1 MANLIQIKRSLN
13 TASPASLAN
22 GELAYT
28 SNGDVLYIGANGAVE
43 AIGGKR
49 SPGVLTANQALIANS
64 SSAID
69 KVVTANLVPTVIW
82 DGTSDGT
89 AGQLLTANGSGGW
102 SWEDAAPDTLAGL
115 TDTNITSPSDGAV
128 LLYDSG
134 TSKWI
139 DNVISGDATV
149 ADTGVLTLSTTG
161 VSASSYG
168 DANTVATFTVDTK
181 GRLTAAGTADINHDT
196 LLNFVANEHIDHSS
210 VTVTAGSGLT
220 GGGDLTA
227 SRTINVGEGDGITV
241 AADAISVNAG
251 TGVTVNA
258 TGVHIGQAV
267 ETTSSV
273 TFANVVTTDLTTN
286 GNTVVG
292 SDTNDR
298 ITVNALYSSNTIP
311 SANLTY
317 HLGNT
322 TNRWAQVHAGNG
334 HFVTGTFDSNVQIA
348 GDLVVS
354 GNVTTTDVNDLVV
367 SDPLIH
373 LAANNE
379 VSDIVD
385 IGFLAHYSDDGGS
398 TQKHTGFFRDASD
411 NGVYKLFV
419 GSEEAGLDGGGVV
432 VVNTSATGYT
442 TATLETYLRSSG
454 LTTNGTNIAITANS
468 TLEVAI
474 VANTL
479 TLSSALSPLY
489 GGTGKTTMTN
499 QAILVGNTTNGYN
512 ELALDT
518 NAGYILQ
525 SNGTALVYDTLD
537 GGTF

>member
-1 MANLIQIKRSLN
+1 MSNLIQIKRSL
-13 TASPASLAN
+13 TTSTPVSLAN
-22 GELAYT
+22 GEMAYT
-28 SNGDVLYIGANGAVE
+28 ANGDVLFIGSNGNIE

-49 SPGVLTANQALIANS
+49 TPGTLTANQALVANS
-64 SSAID
+64 SSGID
-69 KVVTANLVPTVIW
+69 KIITANLVPTAIW
-82 DGTSDGT
+82 DGSSVGS
-89 AGQLLTANGSGGW
+89 AGQVLTANGTGGW
-102 SWEDAAPDTLAGL
+102 SWEAGAAGSLSGLA
-115 TDTNITSPSDGAV
+115 DTNITSPSDAAV
-128 LLYDSG
+128 LFYDSATG
-134 TSKWI
+134 KWI

-168 DANTVATFTVDTK
+168 DANTVATFTVDAK
-181 GRLTAAGTADINHDT
+181 GRLTAAGTADINHDA

-210 VTVTAGSGLT
+210 VAVTAGSGLT
-220 GGGDLTA
+220 GGGDLTT

-379 VSDIVD
+379 VSDVVD
-385 IGFLAHYSDDGGS
+385 IGFVGHYSDDGGS

-411 NGVYKLFV
+411 NGVYKLFI
-419 GSEEAGLDGGGVV
+419 GSEEAGLDGAGVV

-442 TATLETYLRSSG
+442 TAVLETYLRSSG
-454 LTTNGTNIAITANS
+454 LTTNATNIGITANS
-468 TLEVAI
+468 TVQVAI

-479 TLSSALSPLY
+479 TLSTALGQTY
-489 GGTGKTTMTN
+489 GGTGKTTMTS
-499 QAILVGNTTNGYN
+499 QAILVGNTTNGYK
-512 ELALDT
+512 ELTLGT
-518 NAGYILQ
+518 SGYVLQ